1 MHARTHTHIGHYKR
15 VNHHHNLPGAVQCLR
30 GGCPLCFQHGGI
42 SPGAVYS
49 HLTWC
54 SVQPSHLVQC
64 TAISPGA
71 VYSSS
76 RHARRLSSVF
86 STPTES
92 SLLPVVAL
100 DSSEARMP
108 LPRCARKVCG
118 CGCRISEKP
127 VTRRALRVNFLP
139 LVASDK
145 RKAIARTTQLQWR

>member
-1 MHARTHTHIGHYKR
+1 MPAWR
-15 VNHHHNLPGAVQCLR
+15 VSSVLSTRRHLTWCSVQPSHLVQCTA
-30 GGCPLCFQHGGI
+30 I